1 MRRIAIRLF
10 VGESF
15 QPYPSSRVPAGA
27 MHGSTSFALKNFES
41 YQLRPRFAM
50 RDRPVARLDDLPVY
64 T

>member
-1 MRRIAIRLF
+1 
-10 VGESF
+10 
-15 QPYPSSRVPAGA
+15 

-50 RDRPVARLDDLPVY
+50 RDRPVARLDDLAVY